1 MTCITFNWWH
11 QISCFIKQIP
21 EMLPLSAT
29 AKIVMMQYC
38 CVYIGHLIQNT
49 GVLVL
54 VTADCSVYTSLL
66 T

>member
-1 MTCITFNWWH
+1 
-11 QISCFIKQIP
+11 
-21 EMLPLSAT
+21 MLPLSAT